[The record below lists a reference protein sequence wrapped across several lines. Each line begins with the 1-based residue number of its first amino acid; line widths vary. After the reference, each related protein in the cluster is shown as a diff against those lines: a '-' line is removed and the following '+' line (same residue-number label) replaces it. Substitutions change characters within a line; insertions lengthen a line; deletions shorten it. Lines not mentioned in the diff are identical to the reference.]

1 MQQRNHRN
9 KKSLKKKKR
18 NNDNKKQ
25 TNRKQT
31 VELFRPYLE
40 KKKKRFQYASRVLSE
55 V

>member
-1 MQQRNHRN
+1 MQQRNHKN
-9 KKSLKKKKR
+9 KKSSKKKEVIT
-18 NNDNKKQ
+18 KKQ

-31 VELFRPYLE
+31 VEPFRPYLK